1 MATMQQL
8 VFTSDGEWDVII
20 PIMDNSPVEITEY
33 FEVRLTTDSQRVE
46 LLNNITIVEIID
58 DDSMS
63 LFLCIIVHSMWCNH
77 CRNHTALV
85 LMLEDP
91 EDAFESNE
99 TAEVCVSVVNGFL
112 QSGLE
117 VVITLDTSPF
127 DPEGHDQT
135 RNTSSVMVCIYII
148 LCIYDT
154 FEQHITLL
162 LS

>member
-63 LFLCIIVHSMWCNH
+63 LFLCIIVHSM
-77 CRNHTALV
+77 
-85 LMLEDP
+85 
-91 EDAFESNE
+91 
-99 TAEVCVSVVNGFL
+99 
-112 QSGLE
+112 
-117 VVITLDTSPF
+117 
-127 DPEGHDQT
+127 
-135 RNTSSVMVCIYII
+135 
-148 LCIYDT
+148 
-154 FEQHITLL
+154 
-162 LS
+162 